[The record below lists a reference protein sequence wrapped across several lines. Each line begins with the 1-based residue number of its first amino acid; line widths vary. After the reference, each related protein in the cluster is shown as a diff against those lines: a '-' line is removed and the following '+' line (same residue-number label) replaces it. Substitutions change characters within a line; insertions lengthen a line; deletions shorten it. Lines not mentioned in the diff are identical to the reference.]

1 MYSSLDKID
10 AVVKAPLRYVQ
21 TDHRTA
27 DEIAATPEVTTL
39 FALTRI
45 LNPRAYGESQGLR
58 PTILYVTEHGDLP
71 ACLRDVLAATG
82 ATHQVGGQGTPRT
95 YPEGDATASELADR
109 AFRGLAA
116 RVARRV
122 GLTDQAT
129 VLRALEAET
138 LAEPPRQA
146 DDEAGYWTRVLE
158 LAAVTCEVMRARSGG
173 AWEVQHHAD
182 LPFGFVT
189 APGGTPG
196 MAGRA
201 GGVVLATNRAHRFI
215 ADGQDESMFLLLAV
229 DREVA
234 AAAVHTAGLP
244 VMPSLRSRGEAVAGK
259 LTWAPLWPDAP
270 EDDGFPVV
278 VYGHDTSEAFGA
290 FPAGSAGDL
299 ATLHE
304 QAVANLAAQDVS
316 VDTIETE
323 GASLIAVSGSF
334 YAAEKLLDRAFMIGL
349 HRRLGHDLLAV
360 SVPRRGLMF
369 VAAVERADKRE
380 LLILQAATR
389 HEAKTTRAVSEVILL
404 VRDGEVA
411 GHVVISAG
419 PSAPG
424 VAVAADDD
432 AGDDDAAAAADD
444 DAAAAVANDDD
455 VDAAPPAKKPSWWR
469 RLFGRTK

>member
-21 TDHRTA
+21 TDHRTS

-45 LNPRAYGESQGLR
+45 LNPRAYGESQGLS
-58 PTILYVTEHGDLP
+58 PTILYVTEHDDLP
-71 ACLRDVLAATG
+71 PCLRDALAATS
-82 ATHQVGGQGTPRT
+82 ASHQVGGLGVPRT
-95 YPEGDATASELADR
+95 YPETDETASELADR

-138 LAEPPRQA
+138 LADPPRQA

-189 APGGTPG
+189 APGAAPG
-196 MAGRA
+196 LPAGRA

-215 ADGQDESMFLLLAV
+215 ADGKDESMFLLLAV
-229 DREVA
+229 DREV
-234 AAAVHTAGLP
+234 TASAHDTADLP
-244 VMPSLRSRGEAVAGK
+244 VMPSLRSRGEAIAGQ
-259 LTWAPLWPDAP
+259 LTWRPLWPDAP
-270 EDDGFPVV
+270 DDDDFPVV

-290 FPAGSAGDL
+290 FPAGYAGELDP
-299 ATLHE
+299 LHE
-304 QAVANLAAQDVS
+304 QALANLARQEVAV
-316 VDTIETE
+316 ETVEVE

-334 YAAEKLLDRAFMIGL
+334 YAAEKLLDRAFMRGL
-349 HRRLGHDLLAV
+349 HRRLGRDLLAA

-369 VAAVERADKRE
+369 VAAVERSDKRE
-380 LLILQAATR
+380 LLVLQAATR
-389 HEAKTTRAVSEVILL
+389 HEAKTTRAVSEAILL
-404 VRDGEVA
+404 VKDGEIA
-411 GHVVISAG
+411 GHVVIG
-419 PSAPG
+419 PEPG
-424 VAVAADDD
+424 GQDD
-432 AGDDDAAAAADD
+432 AGASEGAEADADADASD
-444 DAAAAVANDDD
+444 EP
-455 VDAAPPAKKPSWWR
+455 APPKKPGWLR
-469 RLFGRTK
+469 RLFGRKP